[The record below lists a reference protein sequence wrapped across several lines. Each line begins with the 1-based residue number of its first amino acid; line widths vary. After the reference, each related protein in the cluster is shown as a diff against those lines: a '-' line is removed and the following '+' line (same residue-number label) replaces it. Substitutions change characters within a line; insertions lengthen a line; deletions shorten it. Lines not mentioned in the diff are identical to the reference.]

1 MTQSSVRYL
10 GSREL
15 HRELPRILDELN
27 DSTSRFVLTIHAKPK
42 AVMIGADAFAELV
55 RQVGELDRKLGEE
68 LSGMMQSTNGKVA
81 SEKMKS
87 RNGERSAARKNGKKL
102 PKTRR
107 LVKEK
112 TAS

>member
-15 HRELPRILDELN
+15 HRELPRILEELN

-87 RNGERSAARKNGKKL
+87 RNAERSAVRKNGKKL
-102 PKTRR
+102 AKTRR